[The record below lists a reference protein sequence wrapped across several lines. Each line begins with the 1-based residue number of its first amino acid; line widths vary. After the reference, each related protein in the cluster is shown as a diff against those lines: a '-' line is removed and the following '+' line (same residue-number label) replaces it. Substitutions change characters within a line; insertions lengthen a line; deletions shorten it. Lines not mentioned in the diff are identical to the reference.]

1 MDPSRSEEFSQFL
14 LELAGLAGQVV
25 LPYFRHEMVVG
36 DKGGLRYDPV
46 TEADRGAE
54 RALRDAILARYPDH
68 GVLGEEDGDTPG
80 AGPYRWVIDPI
91 DGTRAFVC
99 GVPTWGTL
107 IALCEHGRPVLG
119 MMSQPFVGEVFVG
132 GGTEAWHLRGGERR
146 RLRTRATTE
155 LAASF
160 LFATAPEMFAPDTE
174 WPAFQR
180 LSRRVRLARYGIDC
194 YAYCLLAAGHLD
206 LVVEAGLGYYDIAP
220 MIPLIEAAGGIV
232 TDWNGA
238 PVRGGGRVI
247 AAANATLHALALS
260 ELQSGGHER

>member
-1 MDPSRSEEFSQFL
+1 MDSSRSEEFSRFL
-14 LELAGLAGQVV
+14 LELADLAGRVV

-36 DKGGLRYDPV
+36 DKGGQRFDPV

-54 RALRDAILARYPDH
+54 RALREAILARYPDH

-80 AGPYRWVIDPI
+80 AGRYRWVIDPI

-107 IALCEHGRPVLG
+107 IALCEHDRPVLG
-119 MMSQPFVGEVFVG
+119 MMSQPFVGEVFIG
-132 GGTEAWHLRGGERR
+132 GGNEAWQLRGDERR
-146 RLRTRATTE
+146 RLRTRDTSD
-155 LAASF
+155 LAASY
-160 LFATAPEMFAPDTE
+160 LFATAPEMFAADTE
-174 WPAFQR
+174 WPAFQH
-180 LSRRVRLARYGIDC
+180 LSRQVRLARFGIDC

-220 MIPLIEAAGGIV
+220 MMPLIEAAGGIV
-232 TDWNGA
+232 TDWTGA

-247 AAANATLHALALS
+247 AAANATLHGLALA
-260 ELQSGGHER
+260 ELQKTTDGR